1 MVVDVGNK
9 KCHKPTM
16 TGDGLY
22 MVIPYKLYH
31 PFMVVFGG
39 MVYCW
44 VATLI
49 DADWIL
55 LIRWVGSKLFLQVD

>member
-1 MVVDVGNK
+1 
-9 KCHKPTM
+9 M

>member
-1 MVVDVGNK
+1 MVDVGNPNAINLY
-9 KCHKPTM
+9 KPW
-16 TGDGLY
+16 
-22 MVIPYKLYH
+22 LYH

-49 DADWIL
+49 DADWIPSDWMGWFKA
-55 LIRWVGSKLFLQVD
+55 IFTG